1 MGLQA
6 TALSYG
12 PPVLREKYSGATIV
26 DEARTA
32 IEDQRSIIGIV
43 PGEGGVNGVWV
54 YNGDVYAFR
63 NKTGQTTTLNE
74 STVSATDTTITVV
87 STTDFETAGTIK
99 IGSEHITY
107 TGVTSTT
114 FTGCTRGANNTT
126 AQAHDV
132 SFTFSADL
140 DQTQFGRN
148 DTVTVTRINAGMYK
162 STATGW
168 TEIDL
173 GTALN
178 FDGTVEAGEPVPG
191 STGTP
196 TTIVSASGAQ
206 GDLMALSYGGDW
218 SLGASGI
225 MVFVN
230 ITGTFVDDENLTM
243 PLLAFDTGSIE
254 ISSGDDLVGA
264 TSGETATV
272 TSVTITGGTIAA
284 GDAAGYISVKNNSG
298 TWTDSEPINVNGI
311 QRALVNG
318 ASEPTAVTV
327 AKADGTQ
334 YAQTLAS
341 DGKYEFSN
349 YNFIGDTSGITMYGV
364 NSVNKGFSWD
374 GVTFTKLPTG
384 VATDIPEHIATHQ
397 KHLFF
402 SYSGGSIQ
410 HSSIAAPNK
419 WNAITGAAALGIGD
433 DVSGFSSEVNNV
445 MSIFTRNDA
454 YMLYGTSSADWELRK
469 FHAGAGA
476 IPYTLQKMD
485 QTFFLDDR
493 GISSIFTVQYFG
505 DFQSSVASDK
515 IDPYIQSK
523 KDNAINS
530 LRVRGKNQYRLYFN
544 DKTGVEMTFINKK
557 NQGLMP
563 FTMDHQIVSL
573 VSAEDSDGFE
583 VLYSGFDDGYVRRL
597 DSGTSFDGDTIE
609 SFVRTAYYHYDS
621 PGSKK
626 RFRELNLEI
635 NADTSTT
642 VTITPTYDFGGTY
655 SPKTSPVSSS
665 YSVDVSADAWSES
678 DISNSSTG
686 ITVVASERIKIN
698 GIGMNMGLI
707 IENSA
712 IYDKPITLQG
722 AIVDFTPLGV
732 RR

>member
-1 MGLQA
+1 MGVLA
-6 TALSYG
+6 TSLSYG
-12 PPVLREKYSGATIV
+12 PPVLRDAEV
-26 DEARTA
+26 DASLVSELQAA
-32 IEDQRSIIGIV
+32 IEDQRALISVV
-43 PGEGGVNGVWV
+43 PGEGDVNGVWV
-54 YNGDVYAFR
+54 FNGDVYSFR
-63 NKTGQTTTLNE
+63 NK
-74 STVSATDTTITVV
+74 S
-87 STTDFETAGTIK
+87 
-99 IGSEHITY
+99 GS
-107 TGVTSTT
+107 VT
-114 FTGCTRGANNTT
+114 
-126 AQAHDV
+126 
-132 SFTFSADL
+132 
-140 DQTQFGRN
+140 
-148 DTVTVTRINAGMYK
+148 AGMYK
-162 STATGW
+162 GTTTGW
-168 TEIDL
+168 EEVDL

-178 FDGTVEAGEPVPG
+178 FDGTVTSGEPVPG

-196 TTIVSASGAQ
+196 TTIVGAGGAQ
-206 GDLMALSYGGDW
+206 GDLMGLSYNGDW
-218 SLGASGI
+218 SFGASGI
-225 MVFVN
+225 MVFIN
-230 ITGTFVDDENLTM
+230 ITGTFVDDETLSM
-243 PLLAFDTGSIE
+243 PLLAFTSGSID
-254 ISSGDDLVGA
+254 INAGDTIVGG
-264 TSGETATV
+264 TSGKTATV
-272 TSVTITGGTIAA
+272 TSVTITGGTIDA

-298 TWTDSEPINVNGI
+298 TWTGSEAININGIDHATVNGS
-311 QRALVNG
+311 
-318 ASEPTAVTV
+318 SEPTNVTV

-334 YAQTLAS
+334 YAQTLS
-341 DGKYEFSN
+341 PGGKYEFSN
-349 YNFIGDTSGITMYGV
+349 YNFRGDTSGFTMYGV
-364 NSVNKGFSWD
+364 NTVNKGFSWD
-374 GVTFTKLPTG
+374 GTTFIKISTG
-384 VATDIPEHIATHQ
+384 VETDTPEHIATHQ

-410 HSSIAAPNK
+410 HSSIGAPNK
-419 WNAITGAAALGIGD
+419 WNAITGAAELGIGD

-505 DFQSSVASDK
+505 DFQSAVASDK
-515 IDPYIQSK
+515 IDPYIQNK

-530 LRVRGKNQYRLYFN
+530 LRVRGKNQYRLYFD

-583 VLYSGFDDGYVRRL
+583 VLYGGFDDGYIRRL
-597 DSGTSFDGDTIE
+597 DSGTSFDGATVG

-665 YSVDVSADAWSES
+665 YSIDVTADAWTDT

-686 ITVVASERIKIN
+686 VTVVASERVKIN

-707 IENSA
+707 IANSS